1 MLDAHIPPSL
11 CFVFREKGNEAIH
24 TKQLPN
30 QNESTDTEIATIAE
44 KNNYIIITKDT
55 DFYYRHITNNKPEK
69 LLLVKTGNMSTQNLM
84 QLFYKHFDAIINAFI
99 DHNLVELHKDSLLK

>member
-11 CFVFREKGNEAIH
+11 CFVFKEKGYEAIH

-44 KNNYIIITKDT
+44 
-55 DFYYRHITNNKPEK
+55 
-69 LLLVKTGNMSTQNLM
+69 
-84 QLFYKHFDAIINAFI
+84 
-99 DHNLVELHKDSLLK
+99 DSLLK